1 MSITF
6 LSGWSGLPC
15 LYPTVATQANFIV
28 PFYSHTVSEI
38 NDALNDGGD
47 LLIAWSTGAHLALN
61 QISLIG
67 DKFSEIILIAPFL
80 DFTSSVPARIIER
93 MHSRLLREPEATVN
107 DFWQRCGATQGCPT
121 LTKPQVGE
129 LAAGLEFLM
138 TSKIHPSH
146 CHTALTLVHCHQ
158 DRVVIPET
166 FDDVAHALPQA
177 KILSCAGPHM
187 LPEAEL
193 LRIMTYVSGTTFL

>member
-6 LSGWSGLPC
+6 ISGWSGLPC
-15 LYPTVATQANFIV
+15 LHPSVAARTSFIV

-38 NDALNDGGD
+38 NGALNKGGD

-61 QISLIG
+61 QLSLIS
-67 DKFSEIILIAPFL
+67 DKFSEVILIAPFL
-80 DFTSSVPARIIER
+80 DFKSSVPTRIIKR
-93 MHSRLLREPEATVN
+93 MRSRLLREPEATVN
-107 DFWQRCGATQGCPT
+107 DFWQRCGATQRCPT
-121 LTKPQVGE
+121 LTEPQVGQ
-129 LAAGLEFLM
+129 LAAGLEFLI
-138 TSKIHPSH
+138 TSKIHPSD
-146 CHTALTLVHCHQ
+146 CHTELTLVHCNQ
-158 DRVVIPET
+158 DRVVTPET

-177 KILSCAGPHM
+177 KILSCTGPHM